1 MLERVAAKNSSALRI
16 VVLGYLVR
24 GPVGGLA
31 SYHLQY
37 LTGLV
42 ELGHDVHFLEDSDDY
57 PSCYDPSR
65 DVTDEDPA
73 YGLRFA
79 ENTLRRAGL
88 EDRWAYYDAHTSRW
102 IGPCS
107 DRALEICRASDLL
120 IDVAGLAPMRPWFM
134 EIDARALIDQDP
146 VFTQIRHLTDPEA
159 RERAMQHTSFFTLGE
174 NVGRGSDIPA
184 DGFPWQPTR
193 QPVVL
198 GSWRV
203 SRPPADAKFTTV
215 MQWDSYPMREFRGR
229 RYGMKSD
236 SFAPFLELPARV
248 GPILELAV
256 GSASAPR
263 ALLRSKGW
271 SVCDPREPT
280 RDPWTYRGYI
290 EASKAEFSVAK
301 HGYVVTRSGWFS
313 DRSAAYLASGRPVL
327 LQETGFSDWLESGR
341 GVLSF
346 RTLEEAAKGVEEIQ
360 QRYELHARAAR
371 EIAEAYFDSRKI
383 LSSLVEAAL
392 APRHPGSEE
401 RAP

>member
-1 MLERVAAKNSSALRI
+1 MPERLAANNSSALRI

-24 GPVGGLA
+24 GPLGGMA

-37 LTGLV
+37 LTGLA
-42 ELGHDVHFLEDSDDY
+42 ELGHDVHFFEDSDDY

-65 DVTDEDPA
+65 DVTDQDPT

-79 ENTLRRAGL
+79 ESTFRRAGL

-120 IDVAGLAPMRPWFM
+120 IDVGGLAPMRPWLL
-134 EIDARALIDQDP
+134 EIDARALIDLDP
-146 VFTQIRHLTDPEA
+146 VFTQIRHLTDTDA
-159 RERAMQHTSFFTLGE
+159 RERAMQHTAFFTVGE
-174 NVGRGSDIPA
+174 NVGRGSDLPV
-184 DGFPWQPTR
+184 DRFPCQPTR
-193 QPVVL
+193 QPLVL

-203 SRPPADAKFTTV
+203 PRPPPDANFTP
-215 MQWDSYPMREFRGR
+215 DPMREFRGR

-248 GPILELAV
+248 GPVLELAV

-263 ALLRSKGW
+263 TLLRSKGW

-280 RDPWTYRGYI
+280 RDPWTYRSYI

-313 DRSAAYLASGRPVL
+313 DRSAAYLATGRPVL
-327 LQETGFSDWLESGR
+327 LQETGFSDWLESGL

-346 RTLEEAAKGVEEIQ
+346 RTLEEAAEGVEEIQ

-371 EIAEAYFDSRKI
+371 EIAESYFDSRKV
-383 LSSLVEAAL
+383 LPSLVEAAL
-392 APRHPGSEE
+392 EPRHPGPEE
-401 RAP
+401 RAQ